1 MKNQIPLRREVGHG
15 GIVPA
20 GWRMAWYEPKRR
32 VGIYFPRPLH
42 WILRGLRELVYRAQ
56 VAWRAPRMERAEF
69 FEMQRTHRERQRLAE
84 EYARGYLNGW
94 RECFQA
100 CLEVVEDE
108 IRQANDVLDV
118 SAWLPVDSV
127 PRQEN

>member
-1 MKNQIPLRREVGHG
+1 MKNQIRIRREVGHG
-15 GIVPA
+15 GVVPA
-20 GWRMAWYEPKRR
+20 GWQMAWYEPNRR

-42 WILRGLRELVYRAQ
+42 WILRALRELVYRAQ
-56 VAWRAPRMERAEF
+56 IAWRAPRIERAEF

-84 EYARGYLNGW
+84 EYARGYLIGW

-108 IRQANDVLDV
+108 IRQANDALDV
-118 SAWLPVDSV
+118 SAWLPVDAA
-127 PRQEN
+127 PRHEN